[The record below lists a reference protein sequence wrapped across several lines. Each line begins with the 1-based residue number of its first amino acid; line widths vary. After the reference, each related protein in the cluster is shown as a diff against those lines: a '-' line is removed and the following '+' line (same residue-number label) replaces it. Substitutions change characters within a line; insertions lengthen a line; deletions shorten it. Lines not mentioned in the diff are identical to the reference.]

1 MTEYR
6 VFFPAEK
13 PSEEDDSASVSLEK
27 DPTVRALEEAIG
39 LRFRN
44 PEVALRAVTHSSYA
58 NEAKLEVG
66 DYERLEFLGDAVL
79 DFLSAFWLYHHFP
92 TMSEGELTRIRSA
105 LVRTETLA
113 ALSRKVGL
121 GDILRVGKGE
131 SRSGGRERETI
142 LCGAFEAL
150 VGAITI
156 DSSVYT
162 AYAFLEP
169 FFKRQ
174 AGKVRE
180 RSENTDSKSLFQEWA
195 QSALGQTPTY
205 KVVAEEGPDH
215 DRHYTVAVLLG
226 EQEHGRGAGS
236 SKQVAAQEAAR
247 NALERVNTV
256 PRRGH
261 RSAIKR
267 T

>member
-6 VFFPAEK
+6 VFFPAEGPVEGE
-13 PSEEDDSASVSLEK
+13 PSSRAGLEK
-27 DPTVRALEEAIG
+27 HPTVRALEEAIG

-58 NEAKLEVG
+58 NEAKMEGG

-79 DFLSAFWLYHHFP
+79 DFLAGFWLYHHFP
-92 TMSEGELTRIRSA
+92 NLSEGELTRIRSA

-113 ALSRKVGL
+113 ALGRKVGL
-121 GDILRVGKGE
+121 GSILRVGRGE
-131 SRSGGRERETI
+131 GRSGGRERETI

-162 AYAFLEP
+162 AYVFLEP

-174 AGKVRE
+174 ADKLGE
-180 RSENTDSKSLFQEWA
+180 RSANTDSKSLFQEWA
-195 QSALGQTPTY
+195 QSERGVTPAY
-205 KVVAEEGPDH
+205 KVVSEDGPDH
-215 DRHYTVAVLLG
+215 ERRYTIAVFVG
-226 EQEHGRGAGS
+226 EEEFGRGSGT
-236 SKQVAAQEAAR
+236 SKQVAAQVAAH
-247 NALERVNTV
+247 NALESGNLH
-256 PRRGH
+256 PKKPLRGKKK
-261 RSAIKR
+261 AG
-267 T
+267 